1 MQQQG
6 EHRINTDLESVWQ
19 ALNNP
24 AMLKASIP
32 GCESFEQIDAENLKA
47 SVRAKVGP
55 VNAVFQ
61 VTLVLSNVQA
71 PNRYRLSG
79 EVKGGAGVAKGHADV
94 NLEPLPDS
102 PNGAATRLVYQVE
115 ASVGGKLAQIGSRLI
130 DGAAKKMANDFFVS
144 FSEACMNDNQEL
156 ESASE
161 EGPPGQATDAS
172 QPPAQDKPPVERA
185 KDGTGFIWATAFVVL
200 VLAMVLAL

>member
-6 EHRINTDLESVWQ
+6 EYTIGTDLDSVWQ
-19 ALNNP
+19 ALNDP
-24 AMLKASIP
+24 ATLQASIP
-32 GCESFEQIDAENLKA
+32 GCESLQQIDAQHLQA

-61 VTLVLSNVQA
+61 VTLALTNVQA
-71 PNRYRLSG
+71 PNRYTLNG

-94 NLEPLPDS
+94 NLEALPDS
-102 PNGAATRLVYQVE
+102 PDGASTRLVYKVE

-130 DGAAKKMANDFFVS
+130 DGAAKKMANDFFAS
-144 FSEACMNDNQEL
+144 FSEACMNGNQEL

-161 EGPPGQATDAS
+161 EGPPAQATDAP
-172 QPPAQDKPPVERA
+172 QPPAQDKPSVERA
-185 KDGTGFIWATAFVVL
+185 KDGTGFIWATALVVL

>member
-6 EHRINTDLESVWQ
+6 EHTINTDLESVWQ

-24 AMLKASIP
+24 AMLEASIP

-61 VTLVLSNVQA
+61 VTLALSNVQA
-71 PNRYRLSG
+71 PNRYRLNG

-94 NLEPLPDS
+94 DLEPLPDS
-102 PNGAATRLVYQVE
+102 PNGASTRLVYKVE

-130 DGAAKKMANDFFVS
+130 DGAAKKMADDFFAS
-144 FSEACMNDNQEL
+144 FSEACM
-156 ESASE
+156 
-161 EGPPGQATDAS
+161 
-172 QPPAQDKPPVERA
+172 QDKQKQDGSAAEVATAETAAAQQSTQDTPPVKRA
-185 KDGTGFIWATAFVVL
+185 DDGNGFIWATAFVVL
-200 VLAMVLAL
+200 ILAMVLAL

>member
-6 EHRINTDLESVWQ
+6 EHTINTDLESVWQ

-61 VTLVLSNVQA
+61 VTLALSNVQA
-71 PNRYRLSG
+71 PYRYRLSG

-94 NLEPLPDS
+94 NLESLPDS

-130 DGAAKKMANDFFVS
+130 DGAAKKMADDFFAS
-144 FSEACMNDNQEL
+144 FSEACMQDNHEQDGA
-156 ESASE
+156 SADV
-161 EGPPGQATDAS
+161 ATTETAA
-172 QPPAQDKPPVERA
+172 AQQSTPPVKRA
-185 KDGTGFIWATAFVVL
+185 NDGNGFIWATAFVVL
-200 VLAMVLAL
+200 ILAMVLAL

>member
-6 EHRINTDLESVWQ
+6 EHTINTDLESVWQ

-24 AMLKASIP
+24 EMLEASIP

-61 VTLVLSNVQA
+61 VTLALSNVQA
-71 PNRYRLSG
+71 PNRYRLNG

-94 NLEPLPDS
+94 DLEPLPDS
-102 PNGAATRLVYQVE
+102 PNGASTRLVYKVE

-130 DGAAKKMANDFFVS
+130 DGAAKKMADDFFAS
-144 FSEACMNDNQEL
+144 FSEACM
-156 ESASE
+156 
-161 EGPPGQATDAS
+161 
-172 QPPAQDKPPVERA
+172 QDKQKQDGSAAEVATAETAAAQQSTQDTPPVKRA
-185 KDGTGFIWATAFVVL
+185 DDGNGFIWATAFVVL
-200 VLAMVLAL
+200 ILAMVLAL

>member
-6 EHRINTDLESVWQ
+6 EHTINTDLKSVWQ

-61 VTLVLSNVQA
+61 VTLALSNVQA
-71 PNRYRLSG
+71 PNRYRLNG

-94 NLEPLPDS
+94 NLEPLPGS
-102 PNGAATRLVYQVE
+102 PNGPATLLVYQVE

-130 DGAAKKMANDFFVS
+130 DGAAKKMADEFFAS
-144 FSEACMNDNQEL
+144 FSEACMDDNQEL

-161 EGPPGQATDAS
+161 EGSPAQAADTS
-172 QPPAQDKPPVERA
+172 QLPAQDKPSVERA

>member
-6 EHRINTDLESVWQ
+6 EHTINTDLESVWQ

-24 AMLKASIP
+24 AILEASIP
-32 GCESFEQIDAENLKA
+32 GCESFERIDAENLKA

-61 VTLVLSNVQA
+61 VTLALSNVQA
-71 PNRYRLSG
+71 PNRYRLNG

-94 NLEPLPDS
+94 DLEPLPDS
-102 PNGAATRLVYQVE
+102 PNGASTRLVYKVE

-130 DGAAKKMANDFFVS
+130 DGAAKKMADDFFAS
-144 FSEACMNDNQEL
+144 FSEACM
-156 ESASE
+156 
-161 EGPPGQATDAS
+161 
-172 QPPAQDKPPVERA
+172 QDKQKQDGSAAEVATAETAAAQQSTQDTPPVKRA
-185 KDGTGFIWATAFVVL
+185 DDGNGFIWATAFVVL
-200 VLAMVLAL
+200 ILAMVLAL

>member
-6 EHRINTDLESVWQ
+6 EHTINTDLESVWQ

-24 AMLKASIP
+24 AMLEASIP

-61 VTLVLSNVQA
+61 VTLALSNVQA
-71 PNRYRLSG
+71 PNRYRLNG

-94 NLEPLPDS
+94 DLEPLPDS
-102 PNGAATRLVYQVE
+102 PNGASTRLVYKVE

-130 DGAAKKMANDFFVS
+130 DGAAKKMADDFFAS
-144 FSEACMNDNQEL
+144 FSEACMQDKQKQDG
-156 ESASE
+156 SAAE
-161 EGPPGQATDAS
+161 VATAETAAAQQS
-172 QPPAQDKPPVERA
+172 TQDKPPVKRA
-185 KDGTGFIWATAFVVL
+185 DDGNGFIWATAFVVL
-200 VLAMVLAL
+200 ILAMVLAL

>member
-6 EHRINTDLESVWQ
+6 EHTINTDLESVWQ

-24 AMLKASIP
+24 AILEASIP

-61 VTLVLSNVQA
+61 VTLALSNVQA
-71 PNRYRLSG
+71 PNRYRLNG

-94 NLEPLPDS
+94 DLEPLPDS
-102 PNGAATRLVYQVE
+102 PNGASTRLVYKVE

-130 DGAAKKMANDFFVS
+130 DGAAKKMADDFFAS
-144 FSEACMNDNQEL
+144 FSEACM
-156 ESASE
+156 
-161 EGPPGQATDAS
+161 
-172 QPPAQDKPPVERA
+172 QDKQKQDGSAAEVATAETAAAQQSTQDTPPVKRA
-185 KDGTGFIWATAFVVL
+185 DDGNGFIWATAFVVL
-200 VLAMVLAL
+200 ILAMVLAL

>member
-6 EHRINTDLESVWQ
+6 EHTINTDLESVWR
-19 ALNNP
+19 ALNDP

-61 VTLVLSNVQA
+61 VTLALSNVQA
-71 PNRYRLSG
+71 PNSYRLNG
-79 EVKGGAGVAKGHADV
+79 EVKGGAGVAKGYADV
-94 NLEPLPDS
+94 NLEPLPANL
-102 PNGAATRLVYQVE
+102 NGAATRLVYQVE

-130 DGAAKKMANDFFVS
+130 DGAAKKMADDFFAS
-144 FSEACMNDNQEL
+144 FSEACMNDNQEKAN
-156 ESASE
+156 ASE
-161 EGPPGQATDAS
+161 AAEPAQATDAL

-200 VLAMVLAL
+200 ILAMVLAL

>member
-6 EHRINTDLESVWQ
+6 EHTINTDLKSVWQ

-24 AMLKASIP
+24 SMLKASIP

-61 VTLVLSNVQA
+61 VTLALSNVQA
-71 PNRYRLSG
+71 PNRYRLNG

-94 NLEPLPDS
+94 NLEPLPGS

-115 ASVGGKLAQIGSRLI
+115 ASVGGKLAQIG
-130 DGAAKKMANDFFVS
+130 
-144 FSEACMNDNQEL
+144 
-156 ESASE
+156 
-161 EGPPGQATDAS
+161 
-172 QPPAQDKPPVERA
+172 
-185 KDGTGFIWATAFVVL
+185 
-200 VLAMVLAL
+200 

>member
-6 EHRINTDLESVWQ
+6 EHTINTDLESVWQ

-24 AMLKASIP
+24 AMLEASIP

-61 VTLVLSNVQA
+61 VTLALSNVQA
-71 PNRYRLSG
+71 PNRYRLNG

-94 NLEPLPDS
+94 DLEPLPDS
-102 PNGAATRLVYQVE
+102 PNGASTRLVYKVE

-130 DGAAKKMANDFFVS
+130 DGAAKKRADDFFAS
-144 FSEACMNDNQEL
+144 FSEACMQDKQKQDG
-156 ESASE
+156 SAAE
-161 EGPPGQATDAS
+161 VATAETAAAQQS
-172 QPPAQDKPPVERA
+172 TQDKPPVKRA
-185 KDGTGFIWATAFVVL
+185 DDGNGFIWATAFVVL
-200 VLAMVLAL
+200 ILAMVLAL